1 MDSIT
6 LDRRTAVAGAAAL
19 AASAALGAGISA
31 AFADEQQ
38 ATDADQHGTSA
49 HEPQEAQE
57 TIECDVV
64 IAGAGIAGLMAAD
77 HLAEQG
83 FNVYL
88 LEKGVSAAVSDWAQC
103 GGPQRL

>member
-6 LDRRTAVAGAAAL
+6 LDRLHRCRRSILLGRQRGPGAGTSAGFAVRAAAT
-19 AASAALGAGISA
+19 G
-31 AFADEQQ
+31 
-38 ATDADQHGTSA
+38 ADQHGTSA
-49 HEPQEAQE
+49 HEPQKAQE

-83 FNVYL
+83 FNVYR
-88 LEKGVSAAVSDWAQC
+88 LERA
-103 GGPQRL
+103 